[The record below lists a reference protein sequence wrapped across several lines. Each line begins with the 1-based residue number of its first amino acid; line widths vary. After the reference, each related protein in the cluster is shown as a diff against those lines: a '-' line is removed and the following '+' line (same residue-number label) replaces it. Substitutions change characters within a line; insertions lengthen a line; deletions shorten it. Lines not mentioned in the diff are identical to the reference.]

1 MKTLKIISIAILII
15 MVSGFVSFAKDNKKD
30 IQKSELKTVLEKV
43 VTFPDFA
50 IDQDQESTV
59 LVQFT
64 ITEEGKVEIKA
75 MNYLDVK
82 LGDYVKECLQKV
94 VVAKDDTSVGK
105 THIFKINFKEL

>member
-1 MKTLKIISIAILII
+1 MKTVKIISIAILII
-15 MVSGFVSFAKDNKKD
+15 MVSGFVSFAKDNKKE
-30 IQKSELKTVLEKV
+30 IQKSELKTVLEKA

-64 ITEEGKVEIKA
+64 ITEEGKVSIQN

-94 VVAKDDTSVGK
+94 VIAKDDASVGK